1 MRMRFVPMS
10 ILLLAVTCLPALAQ
24 RQDGRGDRPPR
35 AGACFYNDPG
45 FTGRYFCMRM
55 GERMPAMP
63 PGFNDSITS
72 VRVFGGA
79 RVRLFA
85 DGNFQSASI
94 MIDHNVEGLYRLRVA
109 NNPSVSWDDVTSSVV
124 VLGGR
129 GDRDDWDQRDRQHR

>member
-1 MRMRFVPMS
+1 MRLRFV
-10 ILLLAVTCLPALAQ
+10 LLSLLVLSATCLSAPAQ
-24 RQDGRGDRPPR
+24 YPNGRGPRPPR

-45 FTGRYFCMRM
+45 FTGNYFCMSM
-55 GERMPAMP
+55 GDRMPAMP

-85 DGNFQSASI
+85 DGNFQSVSI
-94 MIDHNVEGLYRLRVA
+94 MLDHDVDGLYRIRVA
-109 NNPSVSWDDVTSSVV
+109 NNPSRSWDDVTSSVV

-129 GDRDDWDQRDRQHR
+129 GDRDEWGPRDRPYR